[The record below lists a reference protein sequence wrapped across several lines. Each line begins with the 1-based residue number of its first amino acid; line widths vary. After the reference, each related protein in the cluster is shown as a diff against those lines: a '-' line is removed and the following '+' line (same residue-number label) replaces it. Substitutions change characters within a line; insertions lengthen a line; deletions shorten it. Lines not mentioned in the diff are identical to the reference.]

1 MLLYINHLID
11 VDIYVFFWQ
20 VKNFFEKLEKELEK
34 VNRFYEAKEADFIE
48 RGDVLEKQLRIL
60 IDLKRILHDRR
71 QRFRKTLNNTSS
83 SDAEDS
89 VSNFSESATENED
102 PEGPADDIVAA
113 LERNGVTFINSSA
126 RSKAKKG
133 GKPRTTSMRI
143 DIPPT
148 NPTKTIS
155 AVTSMIW
162 EDVVNSS
169 GKSPKKEGG
178 DYITRKKIQC
188 AEKMIRGA
196 FVELY
201 RGLGLL
207 NTYKWVSLS
216 HD

>member
-1 MLLYINHLID
+1 MFF
-11 VDIYVFFWQ
+11 FFWQ
-20 VKNFFEKLEKELEK
+20 VKHFFEKLDKELEK
-34 VNRFYEAKEADFIE
+34 VNRFYEAKEADFVE
-48 RGDVLEKQLRIL
+48 RGEVLEKQLQIL

-71 QRFRKTLNNTSS
+71 QRFRKTLNSSS
-83 SDAEDS
+83 SDVEDS
-89 VSNFSESATENED
+89 VSNFSESANECED
-102 PEGPADDIVAA
+102 PEAPDDDLVAA

-169 GKSPKKEGG
+169 SKSPKKEGG

-196 FVELY
+196 FIELY

-207 NTYKWVSLS
+207 NTYK
-216 HD
+216 